1 MIIRGTSMWARVLEG
16 QPNNLSNKY
25 QVDVCNLSSEVVKQ
39 LESFGVPIKNDEE
52 RGSYVTAK
60 AIRPP
65 KVMDASKRLWDDT
78 VIGNGSTIKI
88 SAKPYD
94 WTYKGKSGVS
104 LGLNQ
109 LMVVNL
115 VEYEMEELDAEE
127 ADTEDEVIEF

>member
-1 MIIRGTSMWARVLEG
+1 MWARVLEG

-39 LESFGVPIKNDEE
+39 LESYGIPIKNDEE
-52 RGSYVTAK
+52 RGSFVTAK

-65 KVMDASKRLWDDT
+65 RVMDASKRLWDDT
-78 VIGNGSTIKI
+78 IIGNGSTIKI

-127 ADTEDEVIEF
+127 SDTEDEVI

>member
-1 MIIRGTSMWARVLEG
+1 MWARVLEG

-39 LESFGVPIKNDEE
+39 LESYGVPIKNDEE
-52 RGSYVTAK
+52 RGSFVTAK

-65 KVMDASKRLWDDT
+65 RVMDASKRLWDDT
-78 VIGNGSTIKI
+78 IIGNGSTIKI

-127 ADTEDEVIEF
+127 SDTEDEVI

>member
-39 LESFGVPIKNDEE
+39 LESYGIPIKNDEE
-52 RGSYVTAK
+52 RGSFVTAK

-65 KVMDASKRLWDDT
+65 RVMDASKRLWDDT

-109 LMVVNL
+109 PMVVNL

-127 ADTEDEVIEF
+127 SDTEDEVI

>member
-1 MIIRGTSMWARVLEG
+1 MIVRGTSMWARVLEG

-39 LESFGVPIKNDEE
+39 LESSGVPVKNDEE

-60 AIRPP
+60 AVRPP
-65 KVMDASKRLWDDT
+65 RVMDASKRLWGDT

-127 ADTEDEVIEF
+127 SDTEDEVI

>member
-16 QPNNLSNKY
+16 QPNDLSNKY
-25 QVDVCNLSSEVVKQ
+25 QVDVCNLSSETIEDLKHA
-39 LESFGVPIKNDEE
+39 GVPVKNDGE

-60 AIRPP
+60 AVRPP
-65 KVMDASKRLWDDT
+65 RVMDASKRPWDDT

-88 SAKPYD
+88 AAKPFD
-94 WTYKGKSGVS
+94 WTFKGKSGVS
-104 LGLNQ
+104 LGLNS

-127 ADTEDEVIEF
+127 SDTEDEVI

>member
-39 LESFGVPIKNDEE
+39 LESYGIPIKNDEE
-52 RGSYVTAK
+52 RGSFVTAK

-65 KVMDASKRLWDDT
+65 RVMDASKRLWDDT
-78 VIGNGSTIKI
+78 IIGNGSTIKI

-115 VEYEMEELDAEE
+115 VKYEMEELDAEE
-127 ADTEDEVIEF
+127 SDTEDEVI

>member
-39 LESFGVPIKNDEE
+39 LESFGVPVKNDEE
-52 RGSYVTAK
+52 RGNYVTAK

>member
-39 LESFGVPIKNDEE
+39 LESYGIPIKNDEE
-52 RGSYVTAK
+52 RGSFVTAK

-65 KVMDASKRLWDDT
+65 RVMDASKRLWDDT
-78 VIGNGSTIKI
+78 IIGNGSTIKI

-127 ADTEDEVIEF
+127 SDTEDEVI

>member
-1 MIIRGTSMWARVLEG
+1 MWARVLEG

-39 LESFGVPIKNDEE
+39 LESYGVPIKNDEE
-52 RGSYVTAK
+52 RGSFVTAK
-60 AIRPP
+60 AVRPP
-65 KVMDASKRLWDDT
+65 RVMDASKRLWDDT
-78 VIGNGSTIKI
+78 IIGNGSTIKI

-127 ADTEDEVIEF
+127 SDTEDEVI

>member
-1 MIIRGTSMWARVLEG
+1 MWARVLEG

-39 LESFGVPIKNDEE
+39 LESYGIPIKNDEE
-52 RGSYVTAK
+52 RGSFVTAK

-65 KVMDASKRLWDDT
+65 RVMDASKRLWDDT
-78 VIGNGSTIKI
+78 IIGNGSTIKI

-115 VEYEMEELDAEE
+115 VKYEMEELDAEE
-127 ADTEDEVIEF
+127 SDTEDEVI

>member
-16 QPNNLSNKY
+16 QPNDLSNKY
-25 QVDVCNLSSEVVKQ
+25 QVDVCNLSSETIEDLKHA
-39 LESFGVPIKNDEE
+39 GVPIKNDEE

-60 AIRPP
+60 AVRPP
-65 KVMDASKRLWDDT
+65 RVMDASKRLWDDT

-127 ADTEDEVIEF
+127 SDTEDEVI

>member
-1 MIIRGTSMWARVLEG
+1 
-16 QPNNLSNKY
+16 
-25 QVDVCNLSSEVVKQ
+25 
-39 LESFGVPIKNDEE
+39 
-52 RGSYVTAK
+52 
-60 AIRPP
+60 
-65 KVMDASKRLWDDT
+65 MDASKRLWDDT
-78 VIGNGSTIKI
+78 IIGNGSTIKI

-127 ADTEDEVIEF
+127 SDTEDEVI

>member
-1 MIIRGTSMWARVLEG
+1 MWARVLEG

-39 LESFGVPIKNDEE
+39 LESYGIPIKNDEE
-52 RGSYVTAK
+52 RGSFVTAK

-65 KVMDASKRLWDDT
+65 RVMDASKRLWDDT

-127 ADTEDEVIEF
+127 SDTEDEVI

>member
-1 MIIRGTSMWARVLEG
+1 MWARVLEG

>member
-1 MIIRGTSMWARVLEG
+1 MWARVLEG

-127 ADTEDEVIEF
+127 ADTEDEVIEV

>member
-1 MIIRGTSMWARVLEG
+1 MWARVLEG

-39 LESFGVPIKNDEE
+39 LESYGIPIKNDEE
-52 RGSYVTAK
+52 RGSFVTAK
-60 AIRPP
+60 AVRPP
-65 KVMDASKRLWDDT
+65 RVMDASKRLWDDT
-78 VIGNGSTIKI
+78 IIGNGSTIKI

-127 ADTEDEVIEF
+127 SDTEDEVI

>member
-16 QPNNLSNKY
+16 HPNNLSNKY
-25 QVDVCNLSSEVVKQ
+25 QVDVCNLSSEVVKK
-39 LESFGVPIKNDEE
+39 LEDLGVPIKNDEE
-52 RGSYVTAK
+52 RGTYVTAK
-60 AIRPP
+60 AVRPP

-78 VIGNGSTIKI
+78 LIGNGSTIKI
-88 SAKPYD
+88 AANPYD
-94 WTYKGKSGVS
+94 WTYKGKAGVG

-127 ADTEDEVIEF
+127 TDSEDEEVAL